1 MEYYEFP
8 NVNLSSFRFL
18 DDDFN
23 LRARPRLIMF
33 RSLEKLVS
41 TMSRVSDSYVKC
53 LGNFKAIQLRLNL
66 KIIDLIMHGFLYNWI
81 GRLFLPSAWLGHSL
95 IFYNFKAIHLKLIK
109 FDENMV
115 LWLVNQN
122 FEKNQVLMYHFSSNA
137 CLRKLNLNLR
147 EKKSW
152 FSNACN
158 FLRKTF
164 SNLLK
169 HELYFN

>member
-1 MEYYEFP
+1 MNAFIKQE
-8 NVNLSSFRFL
+8 SIS
-18 DDDFN
+18 
-23 LRARPRLIMF
+23 
-33 RSLEKLVS
+33 K
-41 TMSRVSDSYVKC
+41 VK
-53 LGNFKAIQLRLNL
+53 ALNL
-66 KIIDLIMHGFLYNWI
+66 QEENSQFFEWLALRVTDIDAGKKMPRKTQLKREKTKLCSVDHGFLYNWI
-81 GRLFLPSAWLGHSL
+81 GKLFLPSAWLGHSL
-95 IFYNFKAIHLKLIK
+95 IFYNFKTIHLKLIK

>member
-1 MEYYEFP
+1 MTLAKKSNKWKIYHIFILTGQNIWRTLYGIF
-8 NVNLSSFRFL
+8 
-18 DDDFN
+18 
-23 LRARPRLIMF
+23 
-33 RSLEKLVS
+33 
-41 TMSRVSDSYVKC
+41 VK
-53 LGNFKAIQLRLNL
+53 IS
-66 KIIDLIMHGFLYNWI
+66 HGFLYNWI
-81 GRLFLPSAWLGHSL
+81 GKLFLPSAWLGHSL
-95 IFYNFKAIHLKLIK
+95 IFYNFKTIHLKLIK

>member
-1 MEYYEFP
+1 MINLTTTFKYCLLVVGQVLHFNMVKFDKFNSLKL
-8 NVNLSSFRFL
+8 NVWTHLWNTCL
-18 DDDFN
+18 
-23 LRARPRLIMF
+23 
-33 RSLEKLVS
+33 KY
-41 TMSRVSDSYVKC
+41 RVSRC
-53 LGNFKAIQLRLNL
+53 
-66 KIIDLIMHGFLYNWI
+66 IIHGFLYNWI
-81 GRLFLPSAWLGHSL
+81 GKLFLPSAWLGHSL
-95 IFYNFKAIHLKLIK
+95 IFYNFKTIHLKLIK

>member
-1 MEYYEFP
+1 MKFIP
-8 NVNLSSFRFL
+8 ATILLFSMTWRAITW
-18 DDDFN
+18 
-23 LRARPRLIMF
+23 LRANKC
-33 RSLEKLVS
+33 SLSFFSSSSACFWLSGSPSGSSERKRIF
-41 TMSRVSDSYVKC
+41 TDRVS
-53 LGNFKAIQLRLNL
+53 
-66 KIIDLIMHGFLYNWI
+66 HGFLYNWI
-81 GRLFLPSAWLGHSL
+81 GKLFLPSAWLGHSL
-95 IFYNFKAIHLKLIK
+95 IFYNFITIHLKLIK

>member
-1 MEYYEFP
+1 MA
-8 NVNLSSFRFL
+8 VNDSNSVKNTCHYKSFYVML
-18 DDDFN
+18 TK
-23 LRARPRLIMF
+23 LTSLTLVKSHRACR
-33 RSLEKLVS
+33 
-41 TMSRVSDSYVKC
+41 
-53 LGNFKAIQLRLNL
+53 
-66 KIIDLIMHGFLYNWI
+66 MHGFLYNWI

-95 IFYNFKAIHLKLIK
+95 IFYNFKTIHLKLIK

>member
-1 MEYYEFP
+1 MAQSCGGQKK
-8 NVNLSSFRFL
+8 LSYPVIKKSIDYVPVSIQIATKIL
-18 DDDFN
+18 V
-23 LRARPRLIMF
+23 LRAKVI
-33 RSLEKLVS
+33 
-41 TMSRVSDSYVKC
+41 
-53 LGNFKAIQLRLNL
+53 
-66 KIIDLIMHGFLYNWI
+66 HGFLYNWI

-95 IFYNFKAIHLKLIK
+95 IFYNFKTIHLKLIK

>member
-1 MEYYEFP
+1 MKHFSTQIIF
-8 NVNLSSFRFL
+8 VIWFKMWKFSF
-18 DDDFN
+18 
-23 LRARPRLIMF
+23 
-33 RSLEKLVS
+33 S
-41 TMSRVSDSYVKC
+41 
-53 LGNFKAIQLRLNL
+53 NFCVFVRNY
-66 KIIDLIMHGFLYNWI
+66 KITHGFLYNWI
-81 GRLFLPSAWLGHSL
+81 GKLFLPSAWLGHSL
-95 IFYNFKAIHLKLIK
+95 IFYNFKTIHLKLIK

>member
-1 MEYYEFP
+1 MCS
-8 NVNLSSFRFL
+8 LG
-18 DDDFN
+18 DFIISCLIQLPKMNIIHLVIDTSKIRSLWETNPN
-23 LRARPRLIMF
+23 LR
-33 RSLEKLVS
+33 
-41 TMSRVSDSYVKC
+41 
-53 LGNFKAIQLRLNL
+53 
-66 KIIDLIMHGFLYNWI
+66 HGFLYNWI

-95 IFYNFKAIHLKLIK
+95 IFYNFKTIHLKLIK

-122 FEKNQVLMYHFSSNA
+122 FEKNQVLIYHFSSNA
-137 CLRKLNLNLR
+137 CLRKLNLNLK

-158 FLRKTF
+158 FLRKPF

>member
-1 MEYYEFP
+1 M
-8 NVNLSSFRFL
+8 V
-18 DDDFN
+18 
-23 LRARPRLIMF
+23 
-33 RSLEKLVS
+33 LE
-41 TMSRVSDSYVKC
+41 
-53 LGNFKAIQLRLNL
+53 G
-66 KIIDLIMHGFLYNWI
+66 KIIHIVMHFSGLTSWVPSESERKVHPLAMKSGFSHGFLYNWI

-95 IFYNFKAIHLKLIK
+95 IFYNFKTIHLKLIK

-137 CLRKLNLNLR
+137 CLSKLNLNLR

-158 FLRKTF
+158 FLRKPF

>member
-1 MEYYEFP
+1 MVWFFNSRGSEMI
-8 NVNLSSFRFL
+8 NVPYLRHYNPLST
-18 DDDFN
+18 
-23 LRARPRLIMF
+23 IGC
-33 RSLEKLVS
+33 SLS
-41 TMSRVSDSYVKC
+41 
-53 LGNFKAIQLRLNL
+53 
-66 KIIDLIMHGFLYNWI
+66 HGFLYNWI

-95 IFYNFKAIHLKLIK
+95 IFYNFKTIHLKLIK

>member
-1 MEYYEFP
+1 MRRAKKAF
-8 NVNLSSFRFL
+8 LSSYKEL
-18 DDDFN
+18 Y
-23 LRARPRLIMF
+23 
-33 RSLEKLVS
+33 VS
-41 TMSRVSDSYVKC
+41 PASKT
-53 LGNFKAIQLRLNL
+53 L
-66 KIIDLIMHGFLYNWI
+66 KYSKSASKTSGLSHGFLYNWI

-95 IFYNFKAIHLKLIK
+95 IFYNFKTIHLKLIK

>member
-1 MEYYEFP
+1 MSKRWNFSKKNEFFP
-8 NVNLSSFRFL
+8 KVEISTIWQKKMHKSPLFEKIQFLYSLSY
-18 DDDFN
+18 
-23 LRARPRLIMF
+23 LR
-33 RSLEKLVS
+33 
-41 TMSRVSDSYVKC
+41 
-53 LGNFKAIQLRLNL
+53 
-66 KIIDLIMHGFLYNWI
+66 HGFLYNWI

-95 IFYNFKAIHLKLIK
+95 IFYNFKTIHLKLIK

>member
-1 MEYYEFP
+1 MCYH
-8 NVNLSSFRFL
+8 
-18 DDDFN
+18 
-23 LRARPRLIMF
+23 
-33 RSLEKLVS
+33 
-41 TMSRVSDSYVKC
+41 T
-53 LGNFKAIQLRLNL
+53 QLREYR
-66 KIIDLIMHGFLYNWI
+66 KRIVVVIILWSTYSCVPIHGFLYNWI

-95 IFYNFKAIHLKLIK
+95 IFYNFKTIHLKLIK

-115 LWLVNQN
+115 LWPVNQN

>member
-1 MEYYEFP
+1 M
-8 NVNLSSFRFL
+8 VHRV
-18 DDDFN
+18 
-23 LRARPRLIMF
+23 
-33 RSLEKLVS
+33 VS
-41 TMSRVSDSYVKC
+41 IKFHEC
-53 LGNFKAIQLRLNL
+53 LHCKFGSTWGWTI
-66 KIIDLIMHGFLYNWI
+66 HGFLYNWI
-81 GRLFLPSAWLGHSL
+81 GKLFLPSAWLGHSL
-95 IFYNFKAIHLKLIK
+95 IFYNFKTIHLKLIK

>member
-1 MEYYEFP
+1 MWRANP
-8 NVNLSSFRFL
+8 CLVISLPCVHGIKLHLFL
-18 DDDFN
+18 N
-23 LRARPRLIMF
+23 R
-33 RSLEKLVS
+33 
-41 TMSRVSDSYVKC
+41 
-53 LGNFKAIQLRLNL
+53 
-66 KIIDLIMHGFLYNWI
+66 IDTCNHGFLYNWI
-81 GRLFLPSAWLGHSL
+81 GKLFLPSAWLGHSL
-95 IFYNFKAIHLKLIK
+95 IFYNFKTIHLKLIK

>member
-1 MEYYEFP
+1 MAPLGISICGFLNSEKP
-8 NVNLSSFRFL
+8 NPIMKSIQKMFSKLS
-18 DDDFN
+18 
-23 LRARPRLIMF
+23 
-33 RSLEKLVS
+33 
-41 TMSRVSDSYVKC
+41 
-53 LGNFKAIQLRLNL
+53 
-66 KIIDLIMHGFLYNWI
+66 HGFLYNWI
-81 GRLFLPSAWLGHSL
+81 GKLFLPSAWLGHSL
-95 IFYNFKAIHLKLIK
+95 IFYNFKTIHLKLIK

>member
-1 MEYYEFP
+1 MITFLIYYFQGI
-8 NVNLSSFRFL
+8 S
-18 DDDFN
+18 
-23 LRARPRLIMF
+23 
-33 RSLEKLVS
+33 
-41 TMSRVSDSYVKC
+41 
-53 LGNFKAIQLRLNL
+53 
-66 KIIDLIMHGFLYNWI
+66 HGFLYNWI
-81 GRLFLPSAWLGHSL
+81 GKLFLPSAWLGHSL
-95 IFYNFKAIHLKLIK
+95 IFYNFKTIHLKLIK

-158 FLRKTF
+158 FLRKPF

-169 HELYFN
+169 HDDDDDDMRFIFLIYKNNS

>member
-1 MEYYEFP
+1 MTQQVEAEFSP
-8 NVNLSSFRFL
+8 KPCMKKTGPANVLSPGSSLVHGWMKTSEKSGCWPDFL
-18 DDDFN
+18 GA
-23 LRARPRLIMF
+23 RA
-33 RSLEKLVS
+33 
-41 TMSRVSDSYVKC
+41 
-53 LGNFKAIQLRLNL
+53 LN
-66 KIIDLIMHGFLYNWI
+66 HGFLYNWI
-81 GRLFLPSAWLGHSL
+81 GKLFLPSAWLGHSL
-95 IFYNFKAIHLKLIK
+95 IFYNFKTIHLKLIK

>member
-1 MEYYEFP
+1 MIYWSTTLRCSAAGESVKLILSKRNYLKVLWFCVQGSEKHSESYSNLTKKFEIMQFQFRYYFS
-8 NVNLSSFRFL
+8 LSKDPFIQ
-18 DDDFN
+18 
-23 LRARPRLIMF
+23 PRSG
-33 RSLEKLVS
+33 SL
-41 TMSRVSDSYVKC
+41 Y
-53 LGNFKAIQLRLNL
+53 
-66 KIIDLIMHGFLYNWI
+66 HG

-95 IFYNFKAIHLKLIK
+95 IFYNFKTIHLKLIK

-122 FEKNQVLMYHFSSNA
+122 YENNQLLMYHFSSSA

-147 EKKSW
+147 EKKHW